1 MNTATPARQVLRLGL
16 TGGIGSGKSTLA
28 KMLQAQGAD
37 VIDADA
43 VSRAATAS
51 GGAAI
56 AAIAHT
62 FGQEFIDADG
72 ALDRARMRAHVFS
85 QPDQRKLLEGIVHPL
100 VGQEIARLALQATS
114 SVLIFDVPLLVESA
128 HWRRQLDRVLVVDCH
143 PATQV
148 RRVTQ
153 RNGWDVATIEAA
165 MRNQCSR
172 EQRLAAADIV
182 VFNDGE
188 HLDNLQHLAQA
199 LAKRFGLCDP
209 VRIPFQR
216 THPHLPAT

>member
-28 KMLQAQGAD
+28 NMLQSLGAD

-43 VSRAATAS
+43 VSRATTAS

-56 AAIAHT
+56 GAITKA

-72 ALDRARMRAHVFS
+72 ALDRARMRAQVFS
-85 QPDQRKLLEGIVHPL
+85 QPEQRKVLENIVHPL
-100 VGQEIARLALQATS
+100 VGQEIRRLALQATS
-114 SVLIFDVPLLVESA
+114 RVLIFDVPLLVESP
-128 HWRRQLDRVLVVDCH
+128 HWRGQLDRVLVVDCL

-153 RNGWDVATIEAA
+153 RSGWDLSTIEAA

-172 EQRLAAADIV
+172 EQRLAAADVV

-188 HLDNLQHLAQA
+188 GLDNLQHLAQA
-199 LAKRFGLCDP
+199 LAKRFGL
-209 VRIPFQR
+209 
-216 THPHLPAT
+216 